1 MDAYF
6 IEVKNVADKMEEVN
20 FKLLKDVMV
29 YSIIKNL
36 LKEYDVFHE
45 LQQDKQQLPISIYKE
60 LKSKL
65 L

>member
-1 MDAYF
+1 MDAYV

-20 FKLLKDVMV
+20 FKLLKDIMV

-45 LQQDKQQLPISIYKE
+45 LQQDKQQLPIYKE
-60 LKSKL
+60 PKSKL